1 MTDVITVRGFVA
13 TEVRR
18 FTTEAGICIAS
29 FELGSVERKQDKATN
44 EWADG
49 DTNWYHVSTFRQLA
63 QNTAFSVNKG
73 QRVIVT
79 GRLKI
84 RQWVRDDGRTGTSVN
99 LDADTLGHDLFWG
112 TAVFQ
117 RHTAPRRETGAG
129 GEPGE
134 GMENANGSGD
144 DDEAAEAAVD
154 SSDGPG
160 TTTVVEI
167 PDDVSALEEG
177 GFVNTGTGEVV
188 PAEPPF

>member
-18 FTTEAGICIAS
+18 FTTEAGVCIAS

-44 EWADG
+44 EWVDG
-49 DTNWYHVSTFRQLA
+49 DTNWFHVSTFRQLA

-117 RHTAPRRETGAG
+117 RHAAPHRETGAG

-134 GMENANGSGD
+134 GLENGSGSGE
-144 DDEAAEAAVD
+144 DDETAAAAGD
-154 SSDGPG
+154 PNDGPAG
-160 TTTVVEI
+160 TAVEV

-177 GFVNTGTGEVV
+177 GFVNTATGEVV
-188 PAEPPF
+188 PAEPPY

>member
-1 MTDVITVRGFVA
+1 MSDVITVRGFVA

-18 FTTEAGICIAS
+18 FTTDAGVCIAS

-44 EWADG
+44 EWVDG

-79 GRLKI
+79 GRLKL
-84 RQWVRDDGRTGTSVN
+84 RQWIKDDGKTGTSAD

-117 RHTAPRRETGAG
+117 RSTAPRKEAAAPAEDDGGLKEGGGPGQDGGSGSATDSTDEQGTGAL
-129 GEPGE
+129 
-134 GMENANGSGD
+134 D
-144 DDEAAEAAVD
+144 V
-154 SSDGPG
+154 
-160 TTTVVEI
+160 
-167 PDDVSALEEG
+167 PDDVSALDG
-177 GFVNTGTGEVV
+177 VGLVNESTGEVL
-188 PAEPPF
+188 AADPPY